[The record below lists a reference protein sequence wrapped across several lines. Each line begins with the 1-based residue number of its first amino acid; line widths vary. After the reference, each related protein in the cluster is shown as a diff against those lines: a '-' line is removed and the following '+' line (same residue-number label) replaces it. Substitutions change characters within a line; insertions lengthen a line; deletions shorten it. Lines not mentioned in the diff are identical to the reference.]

1 MKKIRKRSIVENWT
15 SWIKSFWQSKF
26 KFENINWWNSIS
38 NKFNKKN
45 AEDLLELFHAC
56 DAINFEMGYQSFA
69 AFNSSSK
76 KYRINIFIVIDNA
89 LHDLNI
95 DNMYT
100 STIIC
105 TNESLGEKIA
115 TPCLPKLV
123 HVWFWKG

>member
-1 MKKIRKRSIVENWT
+1 
-15 SWIKSFWQSKF
+15 
-26 KFENINWWNSIS
+26 
-38 NKFNKKN
+38 
-45 AEDLLELFHAC
+45 
-56 DAINFEMGYQSFA
+56 MGYQSFA

-123 HVWFWKG
+123 HVWF